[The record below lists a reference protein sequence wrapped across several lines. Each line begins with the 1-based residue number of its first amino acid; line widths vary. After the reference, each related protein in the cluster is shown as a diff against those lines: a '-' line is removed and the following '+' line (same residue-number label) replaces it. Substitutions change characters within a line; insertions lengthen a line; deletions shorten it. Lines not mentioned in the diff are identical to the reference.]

1 MRIIVEVEVPDGE
14 YCDVA
19 SCDFHGIYNSCELFG
34 SNLEK
39 IFIYGTS
46 KCSAC
51 LAACQKAEEQKAEI
65 AERWISVDERFPE
78 PYVRKLVKLLTGLVV
93 CASYSNL
100 SERWLPDSG
109 QSIDLKNV
117 LAWRP
122 LPEAPESEE
131 K

>member
-1 MRIIVEVEVPDGE
+1 MRITVEVEVPDGE

-51 LAACQKAEEQKAEI
+51 LVACQKAEEQKAERDQI
-65 AERWISVDERFPE
+65 IRAGIERNRYCAEHGIPCE
-78 PYVRKLVKLLTGLVV
+78 PLVYGT
-93 CASYSNL
+93 
-100 SERWLPDSG
+100 
-109 QSIDLKNV
+109 
-117 LAWRP
+117 
-122 LPEAPESEE
+122 EE
-131 K
+131 